1 LNFNYQNINKITIQV
16 TLNIQ
21 NPQDWTLL
29 LPLLERLGI
38 SIQEGLPKVKKQNLP
53 IKNLAYHQAIIAKGG
68 DASYFGDA
76 AEWQREQR
84 QERDLPFLN
93 A

>member
-1 LNFNYQNINKITIQV
+1 MQV
-16 TLNIQ
+16 VLNID
-21 NPQDWTLL
+21 NPQDWTVL

-38 SIQEGLPKVKKQNLP
+38 SIQSTLPVPKKNKKRTV
-53 IKNLAYHQAIIAKGG
+53 KNLAYHQAIIAKGG

-84 QERDLPFLN
+84 QDRDLPFLN
-93 A
+93 PTT

>member
-1 LNFNYQNINKITIQV
+1 MQV

-38 SIQEGLPKVKKQNLP
+38 SIQGSLPKVKKQDLSN
-53 IKNLAYHQAIIAKGG
+53 KNLAYHQAIIAKGG

-84 QERDLPFLN
+84 QERELPFLN
-93 A
+93 Q

>member
-1 LNFNYQNINKITIQV
+1 MQV
-16 TLNIQ
+16 VLNIQ
-21 NPQDWTLL
+21 NPQDWTVL

-38 SIQEGLPKVKKQNLP
+38 SIDAILPMPKKQEQP
-53 IKNLAYHQAIIAKGG
+53 IVKNLAYHQAIIAKGG

-84 QERDLPFLN
+84 QERELPFLIN
-93 A
+93 Q